1 MTHRALVVEDNE
13 DIAERVTEIL
23 DSLGHEYV
31 CARSQEEARQPIA
44 EGGFQ
49 YVLLDLSIPVKTQRG
64 LDTIEYGANLA
75 KEMHRSPTMQGVPI
89 IVMTAYGKEGLEIAA
104 SLCEHGVVDFINKPF
119 PRTGRTL
126 ASVIHSVLDRTRR
139 RHMTT
144 DRATETPDKPFQGGG
159 LVFYADRVE
168 LCGVAV
174 VSSSKS
180 AQMWA
185 ILDTLK
191 QRLNED
197 RYRAFPGIALA
208 GKGGQGGVAGS
219 IRDFRRNVAEL
230 LGRELGVLVKPQDV
244 IETSTSGYRLKK
256 WIAVKD
262 LRQATR
268 AQAGGRVI
276 RGIEAPVEDAES
288 ERQERIIGLIRA
300 GERLRVPEIANRLHC
315 SYSTAKR
322 SVETLKADG
331 HITFVG
337 ATKTGYY
344 DLLDDKALAAVRE

>member
-1 MTHRALVVEDNE
+1 MKNRALVVEDNE

-31 CARSQEEARQPIA
+31 WARSQDEARQPIA

-49 YVLLDLSIPVKTQRG
+49 YVLLDLSIPVKTERG
-64 LDTIEYGANLA
+64 LDTIEYGANLS
-75 KEMHRSPTMQGVPI
+75 KEIHQSPAMQGVPI

-126 ASVIHSVLDRTRR
+126 ASVIQSVLNRTQRK
-139 RHMTT
+139 HAPA
-144 DRATETPDKPFQGGG
+144 DHAANKPDKPFQGGE

-168 LCGVAV
+168 LCGITV

-180 AQMWA
+180 TQMWT

-191 QRLNED
+191 QRLSEE
-197 RYRAFPGIALA
+197 RYRAFPGSALA
-208 GKGGQGGVAGS
+208 GKGGQGSVAGS

-230 LGRELGVLVKPQDV
+230 LGRELDLLVKPKDV
-244 IETSTSGYRLKK
+244 IETSSSGYRLKN
-256 WIAVKD
+256 WITVKD
-262 LRQATR
+262 VRR
-268 AQAGGRVI
+268 AVCTGSGCGRTETV
-276 RGIEAPVEDAES
+276 PEDAEA
-288 ERQERIIGLIRA
+288 ERQERIIELIRA
-300 GERLRVPEIANRLHC
+300 GEQLRVPEFAKRLHC

-322 SVETLKADG
+322 SVDALKADG
-331 HITFVG
+331 RIVFVG
-337 ATKTGYY
+337 ATKTGHY
-344 DLLDDKALAAVRE
+344 DMVADKTLVGAGE

>member
-31 CARSQEEARQPIA
+31 WARSQEEARQPIA
-44 EGGFQ
+44 EGGFH

-75 KEMHRSPTMQGVPI
+75 KEMHQSPAMQGVPI

-139 RHMTT
+139 KQTAADHTT
-144 DRATETPDKPFQGGG
+144 NKPDKPFQGGEM
-159 LVFYADRVE
+159 VFYTDRVE
-168 LCGVAV
+168 LCGITV

-185 ILDTLK
+185 ILDALK
-191 QRLNED
+191 QRLNEN
-197 RYRAFPGIALA
+197 RYRAFPGSALA
-208 GKGGQGGVAGS
+208 GKGGQGSVAGS

-230 LGRELGVLVKPQDV
+230 LGRELGLLLKPQDV
-244 IETSTSGYRLKK
+244 IETSSSGYRLKN
-256 WIAVKD
+256 WIVVKD
-262 LRQATR
+262 LRQTVR
-268 AQAGGRVI
+268 AQAGNR
-276 RGIEAPVEDAES
+276 IEATIEDAES
-288 ERQERIIGLIRA
+288 GRQEQIVELIRA
-300 GERLRVPEIANRLHC
+300 GERLRVPEFAKRLHC

-322 SVETLKADG
+322 AVDALKANG
-331 HITFVG
+331 VIVFVG

-344 DLLDDKALAAVRE
+344 DLVEDKALAAVSE